1 VSEAEIARHFRL
13 DENCVPVAEAPRAR
27 VYFAQLRRALGALQ
41 HEVEQE
47 TPITNAER
55 SAVAGFVARLRRT
68 LEALALRHFFPRPGA
83 ELRIDTTD
91 SGFFHWSLL
100 LELGAD
106 VEGRAAALAKL
117 PDKQELKRRM
127 LEQIVRYSLHPA
139 ELQAELMRRIYLES
153 LDEGDVFRPFLP
165 GPLAKVGGADD
176 AASWLWSFASYD
188 RALNRPFLYLVYF
201 EWAGKPLEEGSDA
214 FAELCAAAERAAL
227 GRSSLLVVSRSLDE
241 ALPSLRPRIVKRI
254 VLGPFW
260 SHAFTGSEGPL
271 GPLFATLGDRWPF
284 ALRCEA
290 ELLISERETRV
301 GAGWLSKGRL
311 RQVFWLSEDTDLAA
325 RGVSQLER
333 RLILPHWLA
342 QRVKSDGLLPDH
354 RLVPLEEAPADG
366 VA

>member
-27 VYFAQLRRALGALQ
+27 VYFAQLRRALGAFQ
-41 HEVEQE
+41 RVVEQE

-68 LEALALRHFFPRPGA
+68 LDVLALRHFFPRAGA

-100 LELGAD
+100 LELAAD
-106 VEGRAAALAKL
+106 AGGRTAALAGMPGK
-117 PDKQELKRRM
+117 DELKRRM
-127 LEQIVRYSLHPA
+127 LEQIVGYSLHPA
-139 ELQAELMRRIYLES
+139 ELQAELMRRVYLEA
-153 LDEGDVFRPFLP
+153 LDDALFRPFLA
-165 GPLAKVGGADD
+165 GPLAKVGGPEDE
-176 AASWLWSFASYD
+176 ASWLWSFASYD
-188 RALNRPFLYLVYF
+188 RALNRPFLHLVYF
-201 EWAGKPLEEGSDA
+201 EWDGEPDL
-214 FAELCAAAERAAL
+214 AELSAAAERAAL
-227 GRSSLLVVSRSLDE
+227 GRSTLLVLSRQLDE
-241 ALPSLRPRIVKRI
+241 ALPSLRPRIVKRL

-260 SHAFTGSEGPL
+260 SHAFTGGEGPL
-271 GPLFATLGDRWPF
+271 GPLFGTLAERWPF

-342 QRVKSDGLLPDH
+342 QRVKSEGLLPDH
-354 RLVPLEEAPADG
+354 RLVVLPEAPADG